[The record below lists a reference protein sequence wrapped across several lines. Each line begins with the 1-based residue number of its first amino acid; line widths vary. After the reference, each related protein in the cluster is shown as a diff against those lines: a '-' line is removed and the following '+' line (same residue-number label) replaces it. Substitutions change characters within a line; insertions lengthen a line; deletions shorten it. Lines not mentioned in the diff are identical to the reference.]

1 MLLTVDLIP
10 ADRHKSFY
18 GKAKAVQLDD
28 GTILCQ
34 SYGTFVGRL
43 ENGRF
48 IRTWSGY
55 SATTMR
61 HINAFLR
68 TFGIPGGGKAW
79 WDSLPVEH

>member
-1 MLLTVDLIP
+1 MILIVDLRP
-10 ADRHKSFY
+10 VDGRKSFY
-18 GKAKAVQLDD
+18 GKAQAVRLDD
-28 GTILCQ
+28 GAVLCRSYNTI
-34 SYGTFVGRL
+34 VARL

-48 IRTWSGY
+48 IRTWDGY

-68 TFGIPGGGKAW
+68 AFGIPGGGKAW